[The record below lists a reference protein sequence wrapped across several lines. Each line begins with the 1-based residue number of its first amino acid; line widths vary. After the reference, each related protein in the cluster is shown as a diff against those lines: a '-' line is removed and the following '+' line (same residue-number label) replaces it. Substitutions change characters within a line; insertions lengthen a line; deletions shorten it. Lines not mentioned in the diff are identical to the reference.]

1 MATQIVQTTTAHD
14 TPESAGV
21 KTAILKSYQF
31 IWFIVGAIEFLLGF
45 RFVLK
50 VVGANPGSPF
60 VQFIYGLSA
69 PFANFFRNTVPASVS
84 DGFVAEWSTL
94 IAMAFYL
101 MLTWFIFK
109 FFQIAKPVDAID
121 VEKTLEREEL

>member
-1 MATQIVQTTTAHD
+1 MATQIVQTTTTD
-14 TPESAGV
+14 TTPESVGV
-21 KTAILKSYQF
+21 KTTILKSYQF

-60 VQFIYGLSA
+60 VQFIYGLSG
-69 PFANFFRNTVPASVS
+69 PFANFFRNTIPTSASG
-84 DGFVAEWSTL
+84 GFVAEWSTL

-101 MLTWFIFK
+101 MLTWFVFK
-109 FFQIAKPVDAID
+109 LLQIAKPVDAVD
-121 VEKTLEREEL
+121 VERNLEREEL